1 MSCFINPV
9 KEDLCVYLTCE
20 GDCSM
25 IAIRS
30 ARHEANALL
39 ASTRWNRIVVDIT
52 GLLSKFAAQELFAL
66 AKGLT
71 ANLPES
77 VRIALVARPDQTQQ
91 AKLIEGIARNDGLL
105 LSFFLDVEE
114 ATIWAKGLNFHER
127 MKPQSAG
134 NLVKV
139 S

>member
-9 KEDLCVYLTCE
+9 EEGLCVYLTYA

-25 IAIRS
+25 IEIMS
-30 ARHEANALL
+30 ARYEANALL
-39 ASTRWNRIVVDIT
+39 AAKRWNRIVVDIT
-52 GLLSKFAAQELFAL
+52 GLLSKFAAQELFEFARDL
-66 AKGLT
+66 SED
-71 ANLPES
+71 LPES
-77 VRIALVARPDQTQQ
+77 VRVALVARPDQAKH
-91 AKLIEGIARNDGLL
+91 AKLIENVARNDGLF

-114 ATIWAKGLNFHER
+114 ATIWAKGINLHKR
-127 MKPQSAG
+127 TKPQPAG

>member
-1 MSCFINPV
+1 MSFFINPV
-9 KEDLCVYLTCE
+9 NEDLCVYLTYE
-20 GDCSM
+20 GDLSM
-25 IAIRS
+25 IEIMS
-30 ARHEANALL
+30 ARYEANALL
-39 ASTRWNRIVVDIT
+39 AAKRWNRIVVDIT
-52 GLLSKFAAQELFAL
+52 GLRSEFAAHELFAF
-66 AKGLT
+66 AKSLC
-71 ANLPES
+71 ADLPES
-77 VRIALVARPDQTQQ
+77 VRVALVGRPDQAKQ
-91 AKLIEGIARNDGLL
+91 AKLIEGVARNDGLF